1 MFYETLEETIEEA
14 KRNPIKAKARE
25 LGLPELFSM
34 QFNRKI
40 YNTRLSN
47 YAENLGGMVK
57 GITKDIE
64 EIGGIV
70 IHMKKYGTYL
80 HNCTK
85 DLNNELILKAA

>member
-70 IHMKKYGTYL
+70 IHMKKYGT
-80 HNCTK
+80 
-85 DLNNELILKAA
+85 

>member
-1 MFYETLEETIEEA
+1 MFYEPLEETIEEA

-70 IHMKKYGTYL
+70 IHMKKYGTQL

>member
-47 YAENLGGMVK
+47 YSENLGGMVK

-70 IHMKKYGTYL
+70 IHMKKYGT
-80 HNCTK
+80 
-85 DLNNELILKAA
+85 

>member
-1 MFYETLEETIEEA
+1 M
-14 KRNPIKAKARE
+14 KAKTKE

-47 YAENLGGMVK
+47 YAENLGVMVK

-64 EIGGIV
+64 EIGGLV
-70 IHMKKYGTYL
+70 IHLNKYGT
-80 HNCTK
+80 
-85 DLNNELILKAA
+85 